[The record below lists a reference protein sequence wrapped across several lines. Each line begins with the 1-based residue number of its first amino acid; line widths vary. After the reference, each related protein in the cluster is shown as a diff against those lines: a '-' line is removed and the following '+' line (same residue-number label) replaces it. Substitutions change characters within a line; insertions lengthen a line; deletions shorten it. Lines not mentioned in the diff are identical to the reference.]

1 MRDPF
6 DEKNMY
12 FQLLWPILIYS
23 MGGKRGRKSQSGQQN
38 KTLGPKVKIRKAKT
52 DKKISSDSSSL
63 FNDECANYSLIQWV
77 SDFIHEQHK

>member
-1 MRDPF
+1 
-6 DEKNMY
+6 
-12 FQLLWPILIYS
+12 
-23 MGGKRGRKSQSGQQN
+23 MGGKRGRKSQSGRQN

-77 SDFIHEQHK
+77 SDFIH